1 MQEGG
6 SCARAQER
14 GLKGSNPAHTLMS
27 DWPLGLGEN
36 AFLQLEPCGT
46 LSRSVMTTELAET
59 GFMKGRE
66 DHA

>member
-1 MQEGG
+1 
-6 SCARAQER
+6 
-14 GLKGSNPAHTLMS
+14 MS